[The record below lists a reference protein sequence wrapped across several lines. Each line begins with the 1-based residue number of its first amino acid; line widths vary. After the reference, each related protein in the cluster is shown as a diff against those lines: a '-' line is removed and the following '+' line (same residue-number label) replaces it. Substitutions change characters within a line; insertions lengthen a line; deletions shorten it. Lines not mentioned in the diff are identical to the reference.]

1 MSAAVPP
8 RLLFIVALALI
19 WWPDWISVSPD
30 ATPPSVVFAYDVRV
44 PMRDGATL
52 SADVYRPDTNQK
64 VPVILVRTPYDNGVA
79 AQVAAGKWWAA
90 RGYAYVVQ
98 DVRGRGESD
107 GEFYPLV
114 HEAEDGDDTIR
125 WCGTQAWSNGKVG
138 MTGSSYLG
146 WTQLYP
152 AGMKN
157 PNLAALF
164 TIVAPPDP
172 YRNFPM
178 QLGVLSP
185 PTVSWLVNTAG
196 RTLQDISEHDLAS
209 VYRTLPL
216 RDMDEKLGRHIKA
229 WKDWVDHPTLDDYWK
244 QQAFQERMLDATVP
258 VYHVSGW
265 YDDVLV
271 GTLENYVALATRAKD
286 MAERERQWLLI
297 GPWGHGV
304 NRSTRMGA
312 IDFGTDAVIDLNG
325 LQLRW
330 FDHWLKGIDNGI
342 EREPHVKLF
351 VMGENQWRTEREFPM
366 ARTVATKYYLHSN
379 GRANSLFGDGTLSM
393 SAPTTDEPVDRF
405 RYDPMNPVPFITE
418 PDFHQIGGPD
428 DYQAVERR
436 DDVLVYTT
444 DALAAP
450 VEVCGLLRA
459 TLYAASSARDTDW
472 TMKLLDVHPSGFAQR
487 LNDGIV
493 RARFRKG
500 YDREVMLTPG
510 SVEPYELDLWGTCT
524 RLASGHRLRVE
535 VSSSAFPKFDR
546 NLNTGGPLGKE
557 SSGGVA
563 SQTIYH
569 DRAHP
574 SHIVIPRLPSRTA
587 N

>member
-1 MSAAVPP
+1 MGAAVPP
-8 RLLFIVALALI
+8 RLLSIVALALMG
-19 WWPDWISVSPD
+19 WFDWIPVPPD
-30 ATPPSVVFAYDVRV
+30 ARPPSVVFAYDVRI

-157 PNLAALF
+157 PSLAALF

-209 VYRTLPL
+209 VYQTLPL

-244 QQAFQERMLDATVP
+244 QQAFQERMLGATVP

-271 GTLENYVALATRAKD
+271 GTL
-286 MAERERQWLLI
+286 
-297 GPWGHGV
+297 
-304 NRSTRMGA
+304 
-312 IDFGTDAVIDLNG
+312 
-325 LQLRW
+325 
-330 FDHWLKGIDNGI
+330 
-342 EREPHVKLF
+342 
-351 VMGENQWRTEREFPM
+351 
-366 ARTVATKYYLHSN
+366 
-379 GRANSLFGDGTLSM
+379 
-393 SAPTTDEPVDRF
+393 
-405 RYDPMNPVPFITE
+405 
-418 PDFHQIGGPD
+418 
-428 DYQAVERR
+428 
-436 DDVLVYTT
+436 
-444 DALAAP
+444 
-450 VEVCGLLRA
+450 
-459 TLYAASSARDTDW
+459 
-472 TMKLLDVHPSGFAQR
+472 
-487 LNDGIV
+487 
-493 RARFRKG
+493 
-500 YDREVMLTPG
+500 
-510 SVEPYELDLWGTCT
+510 
-524 RLASGHRLRVE
+524 
-535 VSSSAFPKFDR
+535 
-546 NLNTGGPLGKE
+546 
-557 SSGGVA
+557 
-563 SQTIYH
+563 
-569 DRAHP
+569 
-574 SHIVIPRLPSRTA
+574 
-587 N
+587 